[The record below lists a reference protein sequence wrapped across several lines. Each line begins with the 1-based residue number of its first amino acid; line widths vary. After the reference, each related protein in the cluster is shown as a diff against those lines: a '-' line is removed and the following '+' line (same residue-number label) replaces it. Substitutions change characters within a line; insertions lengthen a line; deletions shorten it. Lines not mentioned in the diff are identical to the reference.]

1 MQKEIKM
8 GSAELKNK
16 CHAISVL
23 CIDDDEMIRESLG
36 KILKTVFPKVV
47 VGGSGVEALEHFKNE
62 RFDIVLVDIIMPKMN
77 GIETAKKIREINED
91 TAIIFLSAS
100 NETNY
105 FLEAIELHADG
116 FIIKPIDMEKM
127 METFSKVVDA
137 LNSRMLAK
145 QYDQELENRVIF
157 EMQKNIENTKIM
169 LQQSRLAQIG
179 EMITAIAHQWKEPLS
194 AIGQVVQDLP
204 DAYKY
209 GELNEAYMNAE
220 LEKIG
225 FQVDYMEH
233 TIDDFRN
240 FFKTD
245 KTKEHFHIDDVID
258 PVMTLMGN
266 TLNLADITVDTQGAD
281 SRIPIFSYRNEL
293 KQVIINLL
301 NYAKY
306 LFETSTVLNK
316 RVMIGLREDE
326 GNIYLSF
333 RHNAGSVSPEM
344 LESIFEFDF
353 EHPETNKIEGIGL
366 YLSKKIITQ
375 NLGGDIVAV
384 NDNDGVIFVIRLNKE
399 V

>member
-1 MQKEIKM
+1 M
-8 GSAELKNK
+8 GSTAELKSK
-16 CHAISVL
+16 SSDISVL
-23 CIDDDEMIRESLG
+23 CIDDDEVIRQSLQ
-36 KILKTVFPKVV
+36 KILAGIFQH
-47 VGGSGVEALEHFKNE
+47 VEVAEDGFAALELFKKTP
-62 RFDIVLVDIIMPKMN
+62 FDIVLVDIIMPKMN
-77 GIETAKKIREINED
+77 GIETAKKIREAGAD
-91 TAIIFLSAS
+91 TAIVFLSAS

-127 METFSKVVDA
+127 LGTFSKVVDGIH
-137 LNSRMLAK
+137 SRMLAK

-194 AIGQVVQDLP
+194 VITQVTQDLP

-209 GELNEAYMNAE
+209 GELNEAYMHAG

-225 FQVDYMEH
+225 FQVEYMEH

-245 KTKEHFHIDDVID
+245 KSKENFAFRDVID

-266 TLNLADITVDTQGAD
+266 TMELANISVETYGIND
-281 SRIPIFSYRNEL
+281 SIVLYSYKNEL

-301 NYAKY
+301 NSAK
-306 LFETSTVLNK
+306 LAFETVAVVNRKIT
-316 RVMIGLREDE
+316 IGLHQDE
-326 GNIYLSF
+326 ANIYISF
-333 RHNAGSVSPEM
+333 RHNAGSVPDAM
-344 LESIFEFDF
+344 LGSIFEFDF
-353 EHPETNKIEGIGL
+353 EHPETNNIEGIGL
-366 YLSKKIITQ
+366 YLSKKIVTQ
-375 NLGGDIVAV
+375 NLGGDIVAR
-384 NDNDGVIFVIRLNKE
+384 NDNDGVLFVIRLNKE
-399 V
+399 S